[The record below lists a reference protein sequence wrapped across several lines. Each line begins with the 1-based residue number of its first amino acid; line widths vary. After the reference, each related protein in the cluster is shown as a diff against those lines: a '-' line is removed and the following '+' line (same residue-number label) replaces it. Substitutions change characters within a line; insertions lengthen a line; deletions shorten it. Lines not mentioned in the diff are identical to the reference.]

1 VLETILDIVDYGMA
15 PQQAVEA
22 PRLHYQGLP
31 DEVDYERSGL
41 TPETTAELTTMGY
54 KLVEQRPWGAVE
66 LIEIANGRLY
76 GANDPR
82 RPAGAAIG
90 Y

>member
-1 VLETILDIVDYGMA
+1 
-15 PQQAVEA
+15 
-22 PRLHYQGLP
+22 
-31 DEVDYERSGL
+31 L
-41 TPETTAELTTMGY
+41 TGMGY

-76 GANDPR
+76 GASDSR
-82 RPAGAAIG
+82 RPAGAAVG

>member
-1 VLETILDIVDYGMA
+1 
-15 PQQAVEA
+15 
-22 PRLHYQGLP
+22 LP
-31 DEVDYERSGL
+31 EEIAYERAGL
-41 TPETTAELTTMGY
+41 TLDAVAALTGMGY
-54 KLVEQRPWGAVE
+54 KLVEQRSWGAVE

-82 RPAGAAIG
+82 RPAGAAVG